1 LKEENMPDEVKIPF
15 SDWEKLDLRVAK
27 ILEVEDHPRA
37 DKLYL
42 LQVDLGSEKR
52 QLVAGLK
59 PYYSKEDL
67 KGKLCIVFVN
77 LESAVI
83 RGEKSEGMLL
93 AAQNLQENKVILIAP
108 EREIEPGSK
117 VR

>member
-1 LKEENMPDEVKIPF
+1 MPSEVKVSF

-42 LQVDLGSEKR
+42 LQVDLGSEER

-59 PYYSKEDL
+59 PYYLKEDL
-67 KGKLCIVFVN
+67 KGKLCIVFIN
-77 LESAVI
+77 LEPAVI

-93 AAQNLQENKVILIAP
+93 TAENPQESKVILITT
-108 EREIEPGSK
+108 EREIEPGSR

>member
-1 LKEENMPDEVKIPF
+1 MSSEVKVSF

-27 ILEVEDHPRA
+27 ILGVEDHPRA

-42 LQVDLGSEKR
+42 LQVDLGSEER

-59 PYYSKEDL
+59 PYYLKEDL
-67 KGKLCIVFVN
+67 KGKLCIVFIN
-77 LESAVI
+77 LEPAVI

-93 AAQNLQENKVILIAP
+93 AAENPQESKVILITT
-108 EREIEPGSK
+108 EREIEPGSR